1 MKIRGWNFQALLKFK
16 ILLDLQRNVSFKLS
30 AAAKKEKKRKE
41 KKKLSPFTVK
51 TFAKVLIS
59 IKYKMFLDNLV

>member
-1 MKIRGWNFQALLKFK
+1 VKIRGWNFQALLKFK

-41 KKKLSPFTVK
+41 KLSPFTVK
-51 TFAKVLIS
+51 TFAKVFIS
-59 IKYKMFLDNLV
+59 IKYKMFLDNFA